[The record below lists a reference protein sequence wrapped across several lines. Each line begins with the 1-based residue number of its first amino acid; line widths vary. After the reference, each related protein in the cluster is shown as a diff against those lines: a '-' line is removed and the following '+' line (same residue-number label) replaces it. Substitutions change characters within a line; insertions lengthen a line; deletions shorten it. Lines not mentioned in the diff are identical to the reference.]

1 MHVVHYVYYVFLSC
15 VHAGAG
21 SESETSNVLAPP
33 PEESHPTSIS
43 IANQTVATQDNI
55 SASCPDDGQSTLIH
69 TRPGEIL
76 LKKVST
82 VPGR

>member
-1 MHVVHYVYYVFLSC
+1 MC
-15 VHAGAG
+15 AGAG
-21 SESETSNVLAPP
+21 SESETPNVLSPS
-33 PEESHPTSIS
+33 PEESHPTSTS

-55 SASCPDDGQSTLIH
+55 SGSCPDEGQSTLIH

-76 LKKVST
+76 QKKVSA